1 MAPMKT
7 DLEAVIQEVRSA
19 ASHLRGADAES
30 WAARLDRDHDRIEQ
44 ALDWLLKN
52 DPTSGLELAL
62 ALPDYWHL
70 RGRWA
75 EGRDW
80 LERLLAVISTP
91 TPTLRCRALSSIFR
105 LALRLGENEK
115 ARQVGDQAV
124 GIARRVG

>member
-1 MAPMKT
+1 MKT

-19 ASHLRGADAES
+19 ESHLRGADAES
-30 WAARLDRDHDRIEQ
+30 WATRLDRDHDRIEQ

-52 DPTSGLELAL
+52 EPTSGLELAL

-80 LERLLAVISTP
+80 LRRRLPAVSTPSPTLGPPPGRRISRLAV
-91 TPTLRCRALSSIFR
+91 
-105 LALRLGENEK
+105 RLGRDRK
-115 ARQVGDQAV
+115 TRPFGAAGVG
-124 GIARRVG
+124 

>member
-1 MAPMKT
+1 MTMAPMKT

-19 ASHLRGADAES
+19 ESHLRGADAES
-30 WAARLDRDHDRIEQ
+30 WAARLDRDHDGIEQ
-44 ALDWLLKN
+44 ALDWLLNN

-80 LERLLAVISTP
+80 LERVLAAISTS
-91 TPTLRCRALSSIFR
+91 TPTLRCRARSSISG
-105 LALRLGENEK
+105 LAVRFGANGK
-115 ARQVGDQAV
+115 ARPVGEE
-124 GIARRVG
+124 GLG

>member
-1 MAPMKT
+1 MGVVKS

-30 WAARLDRDHDRIEQ
+30 WATRLDRDHDRIEQ

-52 DPTSGLELAL
+52 EPTSGLELAL

-75 EGRDW
+75 EGETGSSGFSLRYQ
-80 LERLLAVISTP
+80 LLRPPYAAAP
-91 TPTLRCRALSSIFR
+91 
-105 LALRLGENEK
+105 
-115 ARQVGDQAV
+115 
-124 GIARRVG
+124 